1 MTSAARRELT
11 GLAWVSPWIVGF
23 LAFMLLPGAM
33 SLYYSFTDYPLLQ
46 SPLWVG
52 LDNYTRLFK
61 DEVFHKAMINT
72 FIYAG
77 ALIPLSVLLSVVLAS
92 LLNTKG
98 LRWKRFFEAA
108 VFVPTLAPLVASSM
122 VWMWI
127 LNGSYGLLNSTLSV
141 IGIVGPNW
149 LLQKGWAMAALVLV
163 ALWSVGQ
170 AVILCVAALKEVPE
184 QLYEAADL
192 DGMGPV
198 RTFLHVTLPM
208 ISPVVLFN
216 TITMLIGAFQVFV
229 VPFVLFQKDKGGPDK
244 SAYFYT
250 SYLYDNAFVFR
261 QMGYASAM
269 AWIQLLIILGLTG
282 LLFLA
287 SRKLV
292 FYRAA

>member
-1 MTSAARRELT
+1 MKALRAELV

-23 LAFMLLPGAM
+23 LLFMLVPASM

-46 SPLWVG
+46 APIWVG
-52 LDNYTRLFK
+52 LDNFTRLLK
-61 DEVFHKAMINT
+61 DEVFHKALVNT

-77 ALIPLSVLLSVVLAS
+77 AAIPLSVLLAVVIAS
-92 LLNTKG
+92 LLNTRG

-127 LNGSYGLLNSTLSV
+127 LNGRFGLLNAALRL
-141 IGIVGPNW
+141 IGIDGPNW
-149 LLQKGWAMAALVLV
+149 LLEKGWAMAGLVLV
-163 ALWSVGQ
+163 ALWGVGQ
-170 AVILCVAALKEVPE
+170 AAILCVAALKEVPE

-244 SAYFYT
+244 SGYFYT
-250 SYLYDNAFVFR
+250 SYLYDNAFVYR

-269 AWIQLLIILGLTG
+269 AWVQLLIILALTG

-287 SRKLV
+287 SRRLV

>member
-1 MTSAARRELT
+1 MKGGLRRELI
-11 GLAWVSPWIVGF
+11 GLAWVGPWIIGF
-23 LAFMLLPGAM
+23 LAFMLVPALM
-33 SLYYSFTDYPLLQ
+33 SLRSSLSDDPLLQ
-46 SPLWVG
+46 APLWVG
-52 LDNYTRLFK
+52 VDNYARLLT
-61 DEVFHKAMINT
+61 DEVFHKALLNT

-77 ALIPLSVLLSVVLAS
+77 AAIPLSVLLAVVLAS
-92 LLNTKG
+92 LLNTRG

-122 VWMWI
+122 VWMWV
-127 LNGSYGLLNSTLSV
+127 LNGRYGLLNAALSV
-141 IGIVGPNW
+141 VGIDGPNW
-149 LLQKGWAMAALVLV
+149 LLEKGWAMAALVLI
-163 ALWSVGQ
+163 ALWGVGQ

-198 RTFLHVTLPM
+198 RAFIHITLPM

-216 TITMLIGAFQVFV
+216 TIAMLIGAFQVFV

-250 SYLYDNAFVFR
+250 SYLYDNAFVFG

-269 AWIQLLIILGLTG
+269 AWVQMLIILALTG

-287 SRKLV
+287 SRRLV
-292 FYRAA
+292 FYRAG

>member
-1 MTSAARRELT
+1 VKALRAELV

-23 LAFMLLPGAM
+23 LLFMLVPASM

-46 SPLWVG
+46 APIWVG
-52 LDNYTRLFK
+52 LDNFTRLLK
-61 DEVFHKAMINT
+61 DEVFHKALVNT

-77 ALIPLSVLLSVVLAS
+77 AAIPLSVLLAVVIAS
-92 LLNTKG
+92 LLNTRG

-127 LNGSYGLLNSTLSV
+127 LNGRFGLLNAALRL
-141 IGIVGPNW
+141 IGIDGPNW
-149 LLQKGWAMAALVLV
+149 LLEKGWAMAGLVLV
-163 ALWSVGQ
+163 ALWGVGQ
-170 AVILCVAALKEVPE
+170 AAILCVAALKEVPE

-244 SAYFYT
+244 SGYFYT
-250 SYLYDNAFVFR
+250 SYLYDNAFVYR

-269 AWIQLLIILGLTG
+269 AWVQLLIILALTG

-287 SRKLV
+287 SRRLV